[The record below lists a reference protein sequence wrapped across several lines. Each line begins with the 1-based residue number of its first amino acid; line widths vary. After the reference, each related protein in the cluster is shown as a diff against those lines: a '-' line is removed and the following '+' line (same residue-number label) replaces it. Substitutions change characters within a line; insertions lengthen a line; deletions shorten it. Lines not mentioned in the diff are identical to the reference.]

1 MAEWVEIAVPVAP
14 GDVEAVAEV
23 MRRYS
28 SGGVA
33 IEEPLLSRDEP
44 PVIDP
49 DRPRF
54 VKAYLRRDHHLPS
67 LRRALRRDL
76 ARLDLSGPLPRLRGR
91 VVREEHWA
99 EAWRR
104 YFDIERVG
112 ERVVVCPA
120 WRRYRARS
128 GEVVIRL
135 DPGMA
140 FGTGQHPTTRMCL
153 VALERRVR
161 AGCRLLDLG
170 AGSGILAIAA
180 AKLSAREV
188 VALDTDPLAIAV
200 AEKNVALN
208 GVGGQ
213 VTVRPG
219 SVGEKWPASPPFRP
233 FDCLVANINADTIV
247 RLAPALVA
255 ALREG
260 GVGIVSGIIDE
271 KEEGC
276 RRALESAGARIV
288 EVMADGDWRT
298 LVFES

>member
-1 MAEWVEIAVPVAP
+1 MAPV
-14 GDVEAVAEV
+14 DVEAVAEV

-33 IEEPLLSRDEP
+33 IEEPLLSGDAP
-44 PVIDP
+44 PVLDHQK
-49 DRPRF
+49 PRL
-54 VKAYLRRDHHLPS
+54 VKAYLHRDKRLSS

-76 ARLDLSGPLPRLRGR
+76 ARLPLTMRLPRLRGR
-91 VVREEHWA
+91 VVREEDWA

-104 YFDIERVG
+104 HFDVERVG
-112 ERVVVCPA
+112 ERTVICPA
-120 WRRYRARS
+120 WRRYRARPS
-128 GEVVIRL
+128 DVVVRL

-153 VALERRVR
+153 VALEKRVR

-180 AKLSAREV
+180 AKLGAREV
-188 VALDTDPLAIAV
+188 VALDTDPLAVAV

-208 GVGGQ
+208 GVEGQ

-219 SVGEKWPASPPFRP
+219 SLGERWPDSPPFRP
-233 FDCLVANINADTIV
+233 FDCIVANINAETIV
-247 RLAPALVA
+247 RLAPALVD
-255 ALREG
+255 ALKEG
-260 GVGIVSGIIDE
+260 GVGIVSGIIGE

-276 RRALESAGARIV
+276 RRALESAGACVV
-288 EVMADGDWRT
+288 EVTAEGDWRA
-298 LVFES
+298 LVFER